1 MGALVVKEV
10 KWDAILGAEMCLQHK
25 LELGSIRAKWT
36 RSTMCEKSM
45 RRQLLISYDRANSCG
60 GSVWGRLGA
69 GSGAR
74 GGGVVIFF

>member
-1 MGALVVKEV
+1 MGAEIRLRR
-10 KWDAILGAEMCLQHK
+10 K

-36 RSTMCEKSM
+36 RSTMCGKSM